1 MDTPRLARPARNLE
15 GDRIMNKSLEELA
28 CLYVLDQLEPR
39 ERAGFEARLLRYP
52 ELATF
57 VRELEPTLARGVG
70 ELPQHTPS
78 AGVLNQIEARIDALG
93 DTAAAREPRRAPV
106 LPFNFFSLAR
116 WGIAAV
122 IAVSLA
128 TIAIQSLREP
138 GPAAS
143 QPVLVFVGLDANKNT
158 FAELPMR
165 DGAKDPD
172 ARFIQL
178 ATLAENYW
186 RKPGELPVR
195 TQPAPGDNRGYA
207 LFDPASRQG
216 FIVIE
221 QLPVATEGQRYHL
234 WVVDPASGRAS
245 DAGIL
250 PLDGMSRGFYSFTI
264 GSDDSLESSRPNFF
278 VTLEDNGAEPASTQ
292 PRGKVVLGRN
302 DI

>member
-1 MDTPRLARPARNLE
+1 
-15 GDRIMNKSLEELA
+15 MNKSLEELA

-39 ERAGFEARLLRYP
+39 ERAAFEGRLLRDP
-52 ELATF
+52 ELAAF
-57 VRELEPTLARGVG
+57 VRELEPTLARGVR
-70 ELPQHTPS
+70 ELPQHAPS
-78 AGVLNQIEARIDALG
+78 AGVLNRIEARIDAMG
-93 DTAAAREPRRAPV
+93 DTAAALEPRRAPV
-106 LPFNFFSLAR
+106 VPFNFFSLAR

-128 TIAIQSLREP
+128 TIAIQSLR
-138 GPAAS
+138 GPEAT
-143 QPVLVFVGLDANKNT
+143 QPVIVFVGLDANKNT

-178 ATLAENYW
+178 ATLAESYW
-186 RKPGELPVR
+186 REPGELPVR

-207 LFDPASRQG
+207 LFDPTSRQG

-234 WVVDPASGRAS
+234 WVVDPSSGKAS

-250 PLDGMSRGFYSFTI
+250 PLDGMNRG
-264 GSDDSLESSRPNFF
+264 L
-278 VTLEDNGAEPASTQ
+278 
-292 PRGKVVLGRN
+292 
-302 DI
+302 

>member
-1 MDTPRLARPARNLE
+1 
-15 GDRIMNKSLEELA
+15 MNKSLEELA
-28 CLYVLDQLEPR
+28 CLYVLDQLERR
-39 ERAGFEARLLRYP
+39 ERAAFEARLLRDP
-52 ELATF
+52 ELAAF
-57 VRELEPTLARGVG
+57 VRELEPTLARGIS

-78 AGVLNQIEARIDALG
+78 AGVLNRIEARIDALG
-93 DTAAAREPRRAPV
+93 DTGAAREPRRARGR
-106 LPFNFFSLAR
+106 FNPAQGGAPLWRGFFSLAR

-138 GPAAS
+138 APGTS
-143 QPVLVFVGLDANKNT
+143 QPVVVFVGLDANKNT

-186 RKPGELPVR
+186 RKPGELPIGAR
-195 TQPAPGDNRGYA
+195 TAPGDNRGYA

-221 QLPVATEGQRYHL
+221 QLPVASEGQRYHL
-234 WVVDPASGRAS
+234 WVVDPSSGRAS

-264 GSDDSLESSRPNFF
+264 GSDDSLESGRPNFF
-278 VTLEDNGAEPASTQ
+278 VTLEENGVEPAPTQ

>member
-1 MDTPRLARPARNLE
+1 
-15 GDRIMNKSLEELA
+15 
-28 CLYVLDQLEPR
+28 
-39 ERAGFEARLLRYP
+39 
-52 ELATF
+52 
-57 VRELEPTLARGVG
+57 VG

-93 DTAAAREPRRAPV
+93 ETTARKPQRAPV

-138 GPAAS
+138 APGTS
-143 QPVLVFVGLDANKNT
+143 QPVVVFVGLDANKNT

-186 RKPGELPVR
+186 RKPGELPIGAR
-195 TQPAPGDNRGYA
+195 TAPGDNRGYA

-221 QLPVATEGQRYHL
+221 QLPVASEGQRYHL
-234 WVVDPASGRAS
+234 WVVDPSSGRAS

-264 GSDDSLESSRPNFF
+264 GSDDSLESGRPNFF
-278 VTLEDNGAEPASTQ
+278 VTLEENGVEPAPTQ

>member
-1 MDTPRLARPARNLE
+1 
-15 GDRIMNKSLEELA
+15 MNKSLEELA

-221 QLPVATEGQRYHL
+221 QLPVATEGQRYGNS
-234 WVVDPASGRAS
+234 AGGRH
-245 DAGIL
+245 
-250 PLDGMSRGFYSFTI
+250 
-264 GSDDSLESSRPNFF
+264 
-278 VTLEDNGAEPASTQ
+278 EPRLLLLHDRIRRQPGVQPSELLRH
-292 PRGKVVLGRN
+292 PRGQRRRARIHTAAWQGGARSQRHLGRRFRQSFGERN
-302 DI
+302 AGCRPGALTGRPECAA